1 MKRAEKVESVEVLQD
16 EFGRASVTVLAEY
29 RGLTALQMNRL
40 RRAVREAD
48 GRCRVAKNRLA
59 KRAVA
64 DTSNDKVVSLL
75 RGPLALLMGFSDPVA
90 MAKVAIKLS
99 EEMPKFEIRGAL
111 LEGQVLPPDEVK
123 ALASLPPREVVLAQ
137 LLGVLQAPA
146 SQLLRTLNEPAAQLA
161 RLVDALAKRAGA
173 DATPEP
179 AEPAAPEEVP
189 AAEAPAA
196 EPESTP
202 ES

>member
-1 MKRAEKVESVEVLQD
+1 MKRAEKVESVGLLQE
-16 EFGRASVTVLAEY
+16 EFARASVTVLADY

-40 RRAVREAD
+40 RKAVREAD

-64 DTSNDKVVSLL
+64 DSANDKVVPLL
-75 RGPLALLMGFSDPVA
+75 RGPLALLIGFADPVA

-99 EEMPKFEIRGAL
+99 EELPKLEIRGAL
-111 LEGQVLPPDEVK
+111 LEGQVLPPAEVK
-123 ALASLPPREVVLAQ
+123 ALAALPPREVVLAQ

-161 RLVDALAKRAGA
+161 RLVDVLAKRTGGGVEPESPSAA
-173 DATPEP
+173 PESSTAEPEPATPE
-179 AEPAAPEEVP
+179 
-189 AAEAPAA
+189 
-196 EPESTP
+196 S
-202 ES
+202 

>member
-1 MKRAEKVESVEVLQD
+1 MKRAEKVESVGLLQE
-16 EFGRASVTVLAEY
+16 EFGRASVTVLADY
-29 RGLTALQMNRL
+29 RGLSALQMNRL

-59 KRAVA
+59 RRAVA
-64 DTSNDKVVSLL
+64 DTANGKVVPLL
-75 RGPLALLMGFSDPVA
+75 RGPLALLMGFADPVA

-99 EEMPKFEIRGAL
+99 EEMPKLEIRGAL

-137 LLGVLQAPA
+137 LLGLLQAPA
-146 SQLLRTLNEPAAQLA
+146 SQLLRTLNEPAARLA

-173 DATPEP
+173 DAA
-179 AEPAAPEEVP
+179 AEPAAADSP
-189 AAEAPAA
+189 AAA
-196 EPESTP
+196 PESSP

>member
-1 MKRAEKVESVEVLQD
+1 MKRAEKVESVGLLQE
-16 EFGRASVTVLAEY
+16 EFARASVTVLADY

-40 RRAVREAD
+40 RKAVREAD

-64 DTSNDKVVSLL
+64 DSANDKVVPLL
-75 RGPLALLMGFSDPVA
+75 RGPLALLIGFADPVA

-99 EEMPKFEIRGAL
+99 EELPKLEIRGAL
-111 LEGQVLPPDEVK
+111 LEGQVLPPAEVK
-123 ALASLPPREVVLAQ
+123 ALAALPPREVVLAQ

-161 RLVDALAKRAGA
+161 RLVDVLAKRASGGVEPESPSA
-173 DATPEP
+173 APESSTAEPEPATPE
-179 AEPAAPEEVP
+179 
-189 AAEAPAA
+189 
-196 EPESTP
+196 S
-202 ES
+202 

>member
-1 MKRAEKVESVEVLQD
+1 MKRAEKVESVGLLQE
-16 EFGRASVTVLAEY
+16 EFARASVTVLADY

-40 RRAVREAD
+40 RKAVREAD

-64 DTSNDKVVSLL
+64 DSANDKVVPLL
-75 RGPLALLMGFSDPVA
+75 RGPLALLIGFADPVA

-99 EEMPKFEIRGAL
+99 EELPKLEIRGAL
-111 LEGQVLPPDEVK
+111 LEGQVLPPAEVK
-123 ALASLPPREVVLAQ
+123 ALAELPPREVVLAQ

-161 RLVDALAKRAGA
+161 RLVDVLAKRAGGGVEPESPSA
-173 DATPEP
+173 APESSTAEPEPATPE
-179 AEPAAPEEVP
+179 
-189 AAEAPAA
+189 
-196 EPESTP
+196 S
-202 ES
+202 

>member
-1 MKRAEKVESVEVLQD
+1 MKRAEKVESVGLLQE
-16 EFGRASVTVLAEY
+16 EFARASVTVLADY

-40 RRAVREAD
+40 RKAVREAD

-64 DTSNDKVVSLL
+64 DSANDKVVPLL
-75 RGPLALLMGFSDPVA
+75 RGPLALLIGFADPVA

-99 EEMPKFEIRGAL
+99 EELPKLEIRGAL
-111 LEGQVLPPDEVK
+111 LEGQVLPPAEVK
-123 ALASLPPREVVLAQ
+123 ALAALPPREVVLAQ

-161 RLVDALAKRAGA
+161 RLVDVLAKRAGGGVEPESPSA
-173 DATPEP
+173 APESSTAEPEPATPE
-179 AEPAAPEEVP
+179 
-189 AAEAPAA
+189 
-196 EPESTP
+196 S
-202 ES
+202 